1 MSDGFDAQTDAALRG
16 AATIV
21 LADGAD
27 GADIVPGRLATAGR
41 LGDARV
47 VVDWV
52 PGARPW
58 EAGLAGA
65 DALMGGYG
73 VRAAIRDGRAAY
85 RRVRLSEVP
94 AFLRT
99 LPRPLVTVLRGSP
112 AGDGFV
118 TGGSVGWAPLAA
130 ALADGVVVEVDPDGP
145 RVHGV
150 PIPGDI
156 RGVVEGTATP
166 VAPEWAEPD
175 AVDRA
180 IAAHVARVLPPE
192 PTIQYGPGALLD
204 SIVRGVDRPVG
215 IFSGLATDAVAEL
228 TTDGRLR
235 GTAVVGYLWGTERLH
250 ALTHAGVV
258 RLAGSD
264 ETHDVARLAA
274 VPQLVA
280 LNTALQVGLDG
291 AVNVERLGR
300 DVVGGVGGH
309 PDFAAGA
316 HACPD
321 GISLVV
327 CRSAHRGR
335 STIVPAPMVVTTP
348 GDLVDVVVTEHG
360 VAELRGRSGAE
371 RARLLAEIAHPDHRE
386 ALRTGEDPN
395 G

>member
-1 MSDGFDAQTDAALRG
+1 MSDGFDAATDAVLRG
-16 AATIV
+16 AASIV

-27 GADIVPGRLATAGR
+27 GADIVPGLLAAAGR

-58 EAGLAGA
+58 EAGLVGA

-73 VRAAIRDGRAAY
+73 VRAAIRDGRATY

-94 AFLRT
+94 DFLRT
-99 LPRPLVTVLRGSP
+99 LPRPLVAVLRGAP

-118 TGGSVGWAPLAA
+118 TGGSVGWGPLAA
-130 ALADGVVVEVDPDGP
+130 ALADGVVVEVDAAGP
-145 RVHGV
+145 LVRGV
-150 PIPGDI
+150 PIPG
-156 RGVVEGTATP
+156 RVVGVVEGSATP
-166 VAPEWAEPD
+166 VVPEWPEPD
-175 AVDRA
+175 AADRV
-180 IAAHVARVLPPE
+180 IASHVMRVLPPE

-204 SIVRGVDRPVG
+204 AIVRAVDRPVG
-215 IFSGLATDAVAEL
+215 VFSGLATDAVADL
-228 TTDGRLR
+228 AADGRLR
-235 GTAVVGYLWGTERLH
+235 GPAVVGYLWGTARLH
-250 ALTHAGVV
+250 ALTHEGAV
-258 RLAGSD
+258 RLAPSD
-264 ETHDVARLAA
+264 ETHDGTRLAGI
-274 VPQLVA
+274 PQLVA

-291 AVNVERLGR
+291 AVNVERLGH

-309 PDFAAGA
+309 PDFSAGA

-327 CRSAHRGR
+327 CRSTYRDR
-335 STIVPAPMVVTTP
+335 STVVPSPLVVTTP
-348 GDLVDVVVTEHG
+348 GALVDVVVTEHG
-360 VAELRGRSGAE
+360 VADLRGRSREE

-386 ALRTGEDPN
+386 ALRKGEDPN